1 MNKRINITGT
11 IVPNDYKDFYDAF
24 EIESTAPSD
33 IIEALPANGED
44 VVVEINSYGGYVD
57 AGNQIYTEL
66 LKHKG
71 DVTVDVIMAGSAASI
86 IAMAGN
92 TVRMLPVGQIMIH
105 NVSSATAG
113 DYHDMDKMSEIL
125 QTSNSALA
133 NAYVQKTNLNKDEVL
148 ELMNVETWLDA
159 DDAITYGFADEVIK
173 VNEERPV
180 LIASHAPVI
189 PEEVINKLEEDK
201 KIMAWGSNSAGG
213 SIEVNVNEEKIINGL
228 FDRIQREFEPEPN
241 KNKEE
246 VSMLNKFANLINKG
260 DR

>member
-1 MNKRINITGT
+1 MKKRINISGT

-33 IIEALPANGED
+33 IIETLPANGEG
-44 VVVEINSYGGYVD
+44 VVIEINSYGGYVD
-57 AGNQIYTEL
+57 AGNQIYAEL
-66 LKHKG
+66 LKHQG
-71 DVTVDVIMAGSAASI
+71 DVIIDVIMAGSAASI
-86 IAMAGN
+86 IAMAGD

-133 NAYVQKTNLNKDEVL
+133 NAYVQKTNLTKDEVL

-159 DDAITYGFADEVIK
+159 DDAITYGFADEVIT
-173 VNEERPV
+173 VNEEQPV
-180 LIASHAPVI
+180 LVASHAPVI
-189 PEEVINKLEEDK
+189 PEEVINKLEEEK
-201 KIMAWGSNSAGG
+201 KIMAWGSDSAGG
-213 SIEVNVNEEKIINGL
+213 PIEVNVNEEKIINGL
-228 FDRIQREFEPEPN
+228 FERIKKEVGPDTN
-241 KNKEE
+241 KNEKEI
-246 VSMLNKFANLINKG
+246 SMLNKFTNLINKG